1 MAKKSVGNYKQRKIE
16 ETARNRVLAL
26 WRRQDLKDAEEE
38 FRSSDKPASAV
49 FSQLLKSIK
58 LDQRR
63 SEGEIISAWNKLVS
77 PAITAH
83 AQPVE
88 LRRRTLVVE
97 VDSPVWMDEI
107 KRFHSREILQK
118 LQTSFGKARIANLM
132 FRIGG

>member
-1 MAKKSVGNYKQRKIE
+1 MGQKYTGNYKKRKIQE
-16 ETARNRVLAL
+16 ASRNRVLAQ
-26 WRRQDLKDAEEE
+26 WRRQDLRDAEEQYRPTE
-38 FRSSDKPASAV
+38 KSAETV
-49 FSQLLKSIK
+49 FTQLLKSIR

-77 PAITAH
+77 PSITEH

-88 LRRRTLVVE
+88 LRRKTLVVE

-132 FRIGG
+132 FRISG